1 MCQFY
6 SKYLEKFDTNVTHR
20 EKCLLLNIVQG
31 MSGWLLLNFFVSLHN
46 QLRSLYTFHY
56 YISRIQIF

>member
-31 MSGWLLLNFFVSLHN
+31 MSGWLLLIFFVSLHN
-46 QLRSLYTFHY
+46 QLRSLYIPLL
-56 YISRIQIF
+56 YIKNTDI